1 MSKLCEF
8 CGAYSPRSCELRD
21 EMDGVC
27 PWEESEPDPD
37 LLREALE
44 PWPMAALDADRVISR
59 LEPRGYRLTPI
70 EIDEA
75 AVIRGAKALAAV
87 FTDAGL
93 PISSPDEGDQDDV
106 EQERWRTAV
115 EASLAAI
122 RAYLEGAK

>member
-1 MSKLCEF
+1 MTNDAVNPMTLT
-8 CGAYSPRSCELRD
+8 P
-21 EMDGVC
+21 
-27 PWEESEPDPD
+27 EEA
-37 LLREALE
+37 LREALE